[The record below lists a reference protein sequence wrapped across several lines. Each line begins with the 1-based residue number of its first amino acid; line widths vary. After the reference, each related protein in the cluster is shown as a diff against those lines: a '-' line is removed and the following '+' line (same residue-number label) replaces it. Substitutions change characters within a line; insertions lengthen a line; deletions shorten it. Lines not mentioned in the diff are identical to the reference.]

1 MKNKI
6 ENTIFEIYDENTG
19 KSLLFMANSFEDAE
33 NMSSFIN
40 FEDYENGDTI
50 NISKETT
57 LKP

>member
-1 MKNKI
+1 MKNKLK
-6 ENTIFEIYDENTG
+6 NTIFEIYDENTG

-50 NISKETT
+50 NISKETN
-57 LKP
+57 